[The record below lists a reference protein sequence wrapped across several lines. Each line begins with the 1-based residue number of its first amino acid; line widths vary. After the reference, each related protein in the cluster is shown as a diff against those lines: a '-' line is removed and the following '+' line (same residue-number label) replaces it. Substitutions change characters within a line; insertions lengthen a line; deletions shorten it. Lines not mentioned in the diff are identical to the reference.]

1 MRHRKNFRKLNR
13 EFQHRKL
20 MLATQVKTLIEYGKI
35 DTTVARAKESA
46 RLAERMITLAKKD
59 SQHARRRAFRVIQ
72 DGVLVD
78 KLFDELGPKYQDR
91 QGGYTRV
98 LKMGHRLGDGAE
110 MARLMW
116 VED

>member
-13 EFQHRKL
+13 DYAHRKL
-20 MLATQVKTLIEYGKI
+20 MLATQVKALIEHGKI

-46 RLAERMITLAKKD
+46 RLAERMVTLAKVD
-59 SQHARRRAFRVIQ
+59 SIHTRRRAFSVIQ
-72 DGVLVD
+72 SGVLVE
-78 KLFDELGPKYQDR
+78 KLFEELGPRYKER
-91 QGGYTRV
+91 PGGYTRV
-98 LKMGHRLGDGAE
+98 LKLGARKGDGAE

>member
-1 MRHRKNFRKLNR
+1 MRHRKNFRHLNR
-13 EFQHRKL
+13 AHSHRKAL
-20 MLATQVKTLIEYGKI
+20 LATQVKTLIEHGKI

-59 SQHARRRAFRVIQ
+59 STHARRRAFGVFQ
-72 DGVLVD
+72 DGRFVE
-78 KLFDELGPKYQDR
+78 KLFDELAPRYKDR

-98 LKMGHRLGDGAE
+98 LKLGSRQGDGAE

-116 VED
+116 VE